1 MQKQCFCN
9 QKSNPYSQ
17 IIIPKSQRKNHPI
30 FQTPDYQPVTKFAR
44 FPNLKPTS
52 HLPANSS
59 LSGFKK
65 NTLCQEKSLFA
76 DKVKE
81 TTLLP
86 YEALICFFSLIN
98 LENRKIFLT
107 FASEEK
113 VYRIWQEPRLYRQA
127 TC

>member
-17 IIIPKSQRKNHPI
+17 IIAPKPQYKNHPI

-52 HLPANSS
+52 RSLAKSS
-59 LSGFKK
+59 LSRLQN

-86 YEALICFFSLIN
+86 YKALICFFL
-98 LENRKIFLT
+98 
-107 FASEEK
+107 
-113 VYRIWQEPRLYRQA
+113 
-127 TC
+127 